1 VADEPRDDA
10 AETTE
15 RHRRGL
21 RFRKRDDYA
30 IELFKEAQAHLGDV
44 ARVDRILLELG
55 KFYNPLVDGPI
66 VDLATRR
73 RIIELLQAAR
83 SDDARQILDERLAL
97 YARMGGSDREG
108 G

>member
-1 VADEPRDDA
+1 MADEPRDDA
-10 AETTE
+10 AATE

-30 IELFKEAQAHLGDV
+30 VELFREAQAHLGDV

-55 KFYNPLVDGPI
+55 KFYNPLVHGPI

-73 RIIELLQAAR
+73 RIVELLQASRTDEAR
-83 SDDARQILDERLAL
+83 GLLDERLAL
-97 YARMGGSDREG
+97 YARMEGTGREEG
-108 G
+108 